1 MQTTDMA
8 DHFNNF
14 SPEKVNTVE
23 LLVEEEEDTPRIV
36 RARKSLEENL
46 IKDDEM
52 IIKQA
57 YNDADESN
65 AHLSN
70 DEDEVNAGSSI
81 LLQKYTQ

>member
-1 MQTTDMA
+1 MA

-14 SPEKVNTVE
+14 SSPEKVNTVD
-23 LLVEEEEDTPRIV
+23 LLVEEDTPRIV

-52 IIKQA
+52 IIMQA

>member
-1 MQTTDMA
+1 MV

-14 SPEKVNTVE
+14 SPEKVHTVDM
-23 LLVEEEEDTPRIV
+23 LVEEEDTPRIV

-46 IKDDEM
+46 IKD
-52 IIKQA
+52 
-57 YNDADESN
+57 DADESN